1 MNWIQVPDES
11 AFDGEYMD
19 APGLE
24 QLAKVVMEEHAE
36 LAYLRE
42 WSVRVLWRRQGSG
55 KEAMG
60 RCKVLSGELRFFTGA
75 DWLIWAAAD
84 FCKLMSD
91 RQIEALLFHEL
102 MHCEVK
108 VNKAGQQR
116 AATRGHDFEGF
127 GLEVERYGAW
137 DTTLVRAKD
146 SFRQLE
152 LGLELPRTG
161 PDGPRVSALVRDPL
175 REMARAAREGAMAP
189 VVDLRT
195 GEVLGGDGGA
205 G

>member
-19 APGLE
+19 APELE

-175 REMARAAREGAMAP
+175 REVARAAREGAMAP